1 MHNAQDTIQNYSMY
15 REPEKCDQV
24 SINRAQHLHN
34 PDVGIITQGPKAG
47 ILIIT
52 EINENINIIK

>member
-1 MHNAQDTIQNYSMY
+1 MY